1 MNSWLF
7 WAILALFSVTGCSFF
22 SPQQTS
28 DQIQQENSSSEQ
40 KITNVDVAIA
50 TLGSLTTEIEYI
62 GTTTP
67 IHEVSLRSQVE
78 GRLLNLLV
86 DVGDAVKKGQVL
98 AKLDDNLLAVAV
110 SREQAEL
117 ATLESEL
124 ARAKIQVKN
133 AQIRLEETLVQL
145 EQAENDAARYV
156 ELAKTGLIAQQQAE
170 SFQTAAKVAQ
180 KAVLLAREQVNTE
193 KQGVA
198 AAISRIAVQ
207 KAAIA
212 EQQQRQAFT
221 SLIAPID
228 GVVLTKTSQPGNLI
242 QPGEEVLQLGN
253 FSQIKIVVPLSE
265 LDLGSITLGQTVQVK
280 LDAFTTRSW
289 QGKVTNIAPIADSTA
304 RQLSVEVAV
313 TNLDRQIKAGLLARV
328 TFLSA
333 KQKRVIVPESAI
345 VESNGIDYVFVLS
358 EVQAARQAKVNKQ
371 RVQLGDRANGKVE
384 IATGIEPGTKVVI
397 RSSKPLIHQE
407 TVSLSI
413 LSPEEANLIDN

>member
-1 MNSWLF
+1 MKSWLF
-7 WAILALFSVTGCSFF
+7 WSILALFSVTGCSFF
-22 SPQQTS
+22 PSRPTS
-28 DQIQQENSSSEQ
+28 DQIKQEDLSSEQ
-40 KITNVDVAIA
+40 KITNVDVMIA
-50 TLGSLTTEIEYI
+50 TLGSLTKEIEYI
-62 GTTTP
+62 GTTAP
-67 IHEVSLRSQVE
+67 VHEVSVRSQVE
-78 GRLLNLLV
+78 GRLLNLWV

-133 AQIRLEETLVQL
+133 AQIRLEEALVQL
-145 EQAENDAARYV
+145 EQAENDAARYI

-207 KAAIA
+207 KAAIS

-242 QPGEEVLQLGN
+242 QPGEEVLQLGD
-253 FSQIKIVVPLSE
+253 FSQIKIVIPLSE

-289 QGKVTNIAPIADSTA
+289 QGRVTNIAPIADSTA

-313 TNLDRQIKAGLLARV
+313 ANLDRHIKAGLLARV
-328 TFLSA
+328 TFLA
-333 KQKRVIVPESAI
+333 TGRQRLIVPESAI
-345 VESNGIDYVFVLS
+345 VESNGVDYVFVLS

-384 IATGIEPGTKVVI
+384 IATGIEPGTRLVI
-397 RSSKPLIHQE
+397 RSSKPLSHQE

-413 LSPEEANLIDN
+413 LSDSSQVEE